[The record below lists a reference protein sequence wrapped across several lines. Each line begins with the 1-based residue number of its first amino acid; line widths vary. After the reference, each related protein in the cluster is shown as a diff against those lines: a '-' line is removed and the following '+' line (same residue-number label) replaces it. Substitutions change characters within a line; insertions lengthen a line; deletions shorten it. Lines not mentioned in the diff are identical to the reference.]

1 MNKFTASVA
10 ILVSIGTYSVH
21 AQNKVGLPDSTLFR
35 EVDRLQSVGSR
46 WDSLSL
52 NELNK
57 IDSSINHLTKKIDS
71 LQSHGLPTSHYQNKI
86 DSLSRRLNFNV
97 SIKSPIDSLR
107 RRGKTFFSKA
117 NHKRDSLQNEIH
129 KKSIALQKKIK
140 GATGS
145 VDSLALKAANKINSK
160 LGRITAEENKVL
172 KEAKLPNSSLPVPNA
187 SAIGKELN
195 PSGELN
201 QLNNQIPNA
210 NLPDANALGKE
221 LNSPGDLNQLNSV
234 NKELS
239 NATQGN
245 PVTSEIKKLETA
257 PSKELAGSGVVKS
270 IAELKTE
277 EQKIKGVEKKAD
289 GYKQDIKKVGKG
301 EIQQMQALPKDAEN
315 AASNV
320 AEMKELKSETAQI
333 KTTKNALQQYND
345 LLQNM
350 GTPKGLKEGGA
361 IATKEMPDL
370 FAGNEAKLQAGI
382 AQLDKLKKKYH
393 TIADSRYLPKHVPN
407 EMKGKPLKDR
417 LIPGLTLQLYK
428 VDKLGIDLS
437 PYLMYRLTGKLRLGA
452 SGTYRLLINS
462 KQWNIRP
469 GMVYGVR
476 AMADYRWINSWY
488 GHMEGEWM
496 HYDPT
501 VQSQYRFPADPP
513 LKEWNTKLNI
523 GMLRTYKISRRFMGQ
538 CQLLYN
544 ALDWTHFPQ
553 NRNTSVRFGF
563 EYKFN
568 AKKPGKK

>member
-1 MNKFTASVA
+1 MNKFNAFVA

-35 EVDRLQSVGSR
+35 EVDSLQSVGSR

-71 LQSHGLPTSHYQNKI
+71 LQSHGLPISHYQNKI

-97 SIKSPIDSLR
+97 SIKNPMDSLK
-107 RRGKTFFSKA
+107 RRGNTFFSKA
-117 NHKRDSLQNEIH
+117 NHKRDSLQNEIR
-129 KKSIALQKKIK
+129 KKSAALQKKIRSTT
-140 GATGS
+140 GA
-145 VDSLALKAANKINSK
+145 VDSAALKTLNKINSK
-160 LGRITAEENKVL
+160 LGKLTAEENKIL
-172 KEAKLPNSSLPVPNA
+172 KEAQLSNSSLTVPNPNA
-187 SAIGKELN
+187 LGKEFN

-201 QLNNQIPNA
+201 QLNNTKNA

-221 LNSPGDLNQLNSV
+221 LNGPGDLNQLNSV

-239 NATQGN
+239 NVTQGN
-245 PVTSEIKKLETA
+245 PLTSEIKKLENA
-257 PSKELAGSGVVKS
+257 PSRELAGSGVMKS
-270 IAELKTE
+270 ITELKTE
-277 EQKIKGVEKKAD
+277 EQKIKGLEKKA
-289 GYKQDIKKVGKG
+289 GEYKQDIKKVGKG
-301 EIQQMQALPKDAEN
+301 EIKQMQALPKDAEN
-315 AASNV
+315 AVSNV
-320 AEMKELKSETAQI
+320 AEMKDLKTETGQL
-333 KTTKNALQQYND
+333 KTTKNSLQQYND

-370 FAGNEAKLQAGI
+370 FAGNETKLQAGI

-428 VDKLGIDLS
+428 GDKLGIDLS

-488 GHMEGEWM
+488 GHIEGEWM
-496 HYDPT
+496 HYEPA
-501 VQSQYRFPADPP
+501 VQGQYRFPADPP
-513 LKEWNTKLNI
+513 LKEWNARLNV

-563 EYKFN
+563 EYKFS
-568 AKKPGKK
+568 AKKPGKH

>member
-1 MNKFTASVA
+1 MNKFTAFVA
-10 ILVSIGTYSVH
+10 ILVFIGTYSVH

-35 EVDRLQSVGSR
+35 KVDSLQSVGSR

-52 NELNK
+52 KELNR

-71 LQSHGLPTSHYQNKI
+71 LQSHGLPVAHYQNKI
-86 DSLSRRLNFNV
+86 DSLSRRLSFNI
-97 SIKSPIDSLR
+97 SIKNPMDSLK
-107 RRGKTFFSKA
+107 GKSTAFFLRA
-117 NHKRDSLQNEIH
+117 NQKRDSLQNEIH

-145 VDSLALKAANKINSK
+145 VDSLALKAVNKIHSK
-160 LGRITAEENKVL
+160 VGRITAEENKIL
-172 KEAKLPNSSLPVPNA
+172 KEATLPNSSLPVPNA

-195 PSGELN
+195 LSGELN
-201 QLNNQIPNA
+201 QLNNTKIQNV

-221 LNSPGDLNQLNSV
+221 LNAPGDLNQLNSV

-239 NATQGN
+239 NVTRGN
-245 PVTSEIKKLETA
+245 PLTSEIKKLETA
-257 PSKELAGSGVVKS
+257 PSRELAGPGVMKS
-270 IAELKTE
+270 ITELKTE
-277 EQKIKGVEKKAD
+277 EQKIKGLEKKAD
-289 GYKQDIKKVGKG
+289 EYKQDIKKIGKG
-301 EIQQMQALPKDAEN
+301 ELQQMQALPKDAEN

-320 AEMKELKSETAQI
+320 AEMKELKTETGRL
-333 KTTKNALQQYND
+333 KTSQNALQQYND

-370 FAGNEAKLQAGI
+370 FAGNEAKLQACI

-393 TIADSRYLPKHVPN
+393 TIPASRYLPKHVPN
-407 EMKGKPLKDR
+407 EMKGRPLKDR
-417 LIPGLTLQLYK
+417 LVPGLTFQLFK
-428 VDKLGIDLS
+428 GNKLGIDLS

-488 GHMEGEWM
+488 GHLEAEWSD
-496 HYDPT
+496 YDPT
-501 VQSQYRFPADPP
+501 VQSQY
-513 LKEWNTKLNI
+513 
-523 GMLRTYKISRRFMGQ
+523 S
-538 CQLLYN
+538 
-544 ALDWTHFPQ
+544 
-553 NRNTSVRFGF
+553 
-563 EYKFN
+563 
-568 AKKPGKK
+568 

>member
-1 MNKFTASVA
+1 MNKFTAFVA

-35 EVDRLQSVGSR
+35 EVDSLESVGSR

-57 IDSSINHLTKKIDS
+57 IDSSINHLTRKIDS
-71 LQSHGLPTSHYQNKI
+71 LQSHGLPVSHYQNKI
-86 DSLSRRLNFNV
+86 DSLSSRLSFNI
-97 SIKSPIDSLR
+97 SIKNPMDSLK
-107 RRGKTFFSKA
+107 GKSTAFFLRA
-117 NHKRDSLQNEIH
+117 NQKRDSLQNEIH

-145 VDSLALKAANKINSK
+145 VDSLARKAGNKINSK
-160 LGRITAEENKVL
+160 LGRITEEENKIL

-187 SAIGKELN
+187 SAIGKEFN

-201 QLNNQIPNA
+201 QLNNQIPNT

-221 LNSPGDLNQLNSV
+221 LNAPGDLNQLNSV

-257 PSKELAGSGVVKS
+257 PSRELAGSGVMRS
-270 IAELKTE
+270 ITELKTE
-277 EQKIKGVEKKAD
+277 EQKIKDVEKKAV

-301 EIQQMQALPKDAEN
+301 ELQQMQALPNDAEN
-315 AASNV
+315 AAANV

-345 LLQNM
+345 VLQNM

-393 TIADSRYLPKHVPN
+393 TVADSRYLPKHVPN

-428 VDKLGIDLS
+428 GDKLGIDLS

-488 GHMEGEWM
+488 GHIEGEWM
-496 HYDPT
+496 HYEPA
-501 VQSQYRFPADPP
+501 VQGQYRFPADPP
-513 LKEWNTKLNI
+513 LKEWNAKLNI

-544 ALDWTHFPQ
+544 ALDWTRFPQ